1 MVLAE
6 VQRSKAF
13 HRSQM
18 STVVDLANRR
28 QNSVRVELYE
38 YFGLLMD
45 GRREAHAVI
54 ISVMDCVEELH
65 EDIAKDM
72 ELLEAFLINC

>member
-1 MVLAE
+1 
-6 VQRSKAF
+6 
-13 HRSQM
+13 M

-28 QNSVRVELYE
+28 QNSILVELYE
-38 YFGLLMD
+38 HFRFLMD

>member
-1 MVLAE
+1 MVLAGILLL
-6 VQRSKAF
+6 KPF

-38 YFGLLMD
+38 YFGLFVD
-45 GRREAHAVI
+45 SRCEAHTVI
-54 ISVMDCVEELH
+54 ISVMDCIEELH
-65 EDIAKDM
+65 EDISEDM
-72 ELLEAFLINC
+72 ELLEAFLIYC

>member
-1 MVLAE
+1 MVLAGILLL
-6 VQRSKAF
+6 KPF

-38 YFGLLMD
+38 YFGLFVD

-54 ISVMDCVEELH
+54 ISVMDCIEELH
-65 EDIAKDM
+65 EDISKDM
-72 ELLEAFLINC
+72 ELLEAFLIYC

>member
-1 MVLAE
+1 MVLAGILLL
-6 VQRSKAF
+6 KPF

-38 YFGLLMD
+38 YFGLFVD

-54 ISVMDCVEELH
+54 ISVMDCIEELH
-65 EDIAKDM
+65 EDISEDM
-72 ELLEAFLINC
+72 ELLEAFLIYC

>member
-1 MVLAE
+1 MVLAGILLL
-6 VQRSKAF
+6 KPF

-38 YFGLLMD
+38 YFGLFVD
-45 GRREAHAVI
+45 SRCEAYTVI
-54 ISVMDCVEELH
+54 ISVMDCIEELH
-65 EDIAKDM
+65 EDISEDM
-72 ELLEAFLINC
+72 ELLEAFLIYC

>member
-1 MVLAE
+1 MVLAGILLL
-6 VQRSKAF
+6 KPF

-38 YFGLLMD
+38 YFGLFVD
-45 GRREAHAVI
+45 GWCEAYTVI
-54 ISVMDCVEELH
+54 ISVMDCIEELH
-65 EDIAKDM
+65 EDISKDM
-72 ELLEAFLINC
+72 ELLEAFLIYC

>member
-1 MVLAE
+1 MLAGILLL
-6 VQRSKAF
+6 KPF

-65 EDIAKDM
+65 KDIAKDM
-72 ELLEAFLINC
+72 ELLEAFLIYC